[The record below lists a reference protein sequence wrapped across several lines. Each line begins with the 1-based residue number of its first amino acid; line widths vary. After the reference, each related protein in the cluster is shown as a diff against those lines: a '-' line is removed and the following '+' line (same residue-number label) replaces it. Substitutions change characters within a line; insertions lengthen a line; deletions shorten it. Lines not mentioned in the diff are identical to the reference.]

1 MRTTKGGGVPTIV
14 RCAPTFAS
22 QACCWRKSRGRFRE
36 CPAAKKHLQI
46 FLFIKKSCIF
56 AVSMLIQKDKKMTAG
71 QVNAQNIKLLQG
83 IGAIADSEPLM
94 NRLSKYVE
102 RLLS

>member
-1 MRTTKGGGVPTIV
+1 
-14 RCAPTFAS
+14 
-22 QACCWRKSRGRFRE
+22 
-36 CPAAKKHLQI
+36 
-46 FLFIKKSCIF
+46 
-56 AVSMLIQKDKKMTAG
+56 MLIQKDKKMTAV

-94 NRLSKYVE
+94 NRLAKYVE

>member
-14 RCAPTFAS
+14 RCAPIFFA
-22 QACCWRKSRGRFRE
+22 AT
-36 CPAAKKHLQI
+36 
-46 FLFIKKSCIF
+46 
-56 AVSMLIQKDKKMTAG
+56 MLIQKDKKMTAV

>member
-1 MRTTKGGGVPTIV
+1 MPTIV
-14 RCAPTFAS
+14 RCAPIFFA
-22 QACCWRKSRGRFRE
+22 AT
-36 CPAAKKHLQI
+36 
-46 FLFIKKSCIF
+46 
-56 AVSMLIQKDKKMTAG
+56 MLIQKDKKMTAV